1 MGSGERSLFKDIP
14 NVPGPGN
21 YTKELIQPLNKL

>member
-21 YTKELIQPLNKL
+21 YTKELI